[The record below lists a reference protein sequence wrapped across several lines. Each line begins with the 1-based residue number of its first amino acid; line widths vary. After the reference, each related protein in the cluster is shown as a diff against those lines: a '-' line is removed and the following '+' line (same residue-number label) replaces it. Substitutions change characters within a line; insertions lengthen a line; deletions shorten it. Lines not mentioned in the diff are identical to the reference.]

1 MKNTKIIV
9 NTRSKSYPIYFG
21 DGNLKTTG
29 TLIKKNLPN
38 VKKICIISDKNL
50 PLVLL
55 KKLSKSLKKYNPK
68 IYRLSVSEKIKN
80 FKIKWI
86 LPFFFLL
93 MITASLQAQETGP
106 LMMKQEL
113 GYTLGGGV
121 FGAGLGVLV
130 WFMDPL
136 NPSVTLKSTV
146 KNGFIAGTALGALF
160 GFYMLQNAIIVPSES
175 TLPENL
181 DQLLGK
187 EGLLRPIQSSIISQN
202 GIKSVQNIRLPIFGF
217 RF

>member
-1 MKNTKIIV
+1 M
-9 NTRSKSYPIYFG
+9 
-21 DGNLKTTG
+21 
-29 TLIKKNLPN
+29 
-38 VKKICIISDKNL
+38 
-50 PLVLL
+50 
-55 KKLSKSLKKYNPK
+55 KKLRLWK
-68 IYRLSVSEKIKN
+68 INL
-80 FKIKWI
+80 I

-93 MITASLQAQETGP
+93 MFNSSLNAQETGP

-121 FGAGLGVLV
+121 LGASLGVVV

-136 NPSVTLKSTV
+136 NPNVTVKSTV

-187 EGLLRPIQSSIISQN
+187 DDLLRPINNSIISQN
-202 GIKSVQNIRLPIFGF
+202 EIKSVQIFRIPIFGF

>member
-1 MKNTKIIV
+1 
-9 NTRSKSYPIYFG
+9 
-21 DGNLKTTG
+21 
-29 TLIKKNLPN
+29 
-38 VKKICIISDKNL
+38 
-50 PLVLL
+50 
-55 KKLSKSLKKYNPK
+55 
-68 IYRLSVSEKIKN
+68 
-80 FKIKWI
+80 
-86 LPFFFLL
+86 
-93 MITASLQAQETGP
+93 
-106 LMMKQEL
+106 MMKQEL

-121 FGAGLGVLV
+121 FGAGLGVVV

-136 NPSVTLKSTV
+136 NPSVTLKCTV

-187 EGLLRPIQSSIISQN
+187 DDLLRPIQSSIISQN
-202 GIKSVQNIRLPIFGF
+202 GIKSVQNFRIPIFRF

>member
-1 MKNTKIIV
+1 M
-9 NTRSKSYPIYFG
+9 
-21 DGNLKTTG
+21 
-29 TLIKKNLPN
+29 
-38 VKKICIISDKNL
+38 
-50 PLVLL
+50 
-55 KKLSKSLKKYNPK
+55 KKLTLW
-68 IYRLSVSEKIKN
+68 
-80 FKIKWI
+80 KIKWI

-106 LMMKQEL
+106 IMMKQEL

-121 FGAGLGVLV
+121 FGAGLGVVV

-146 KNGFIAGTALGALF
+146 ENGFIAGTALGALF
-160 GFYMLQNAIIVPSES
+160 GFYMLQNAIIVPSE
-175 TLPENL
+175 TILPENL

-187 EGLLRPIQSSIISQN
+187 DDLLRPIQSSIISQN
-202 GIKSVQNIRLPIFGF
+202 EIKSVQNFRIPIFQF